1 VSPAA
6 TAMFATCLPGLA
18 PLVGQQLDDLAGVR
32 TTGSGFD
39 GRGDIILFEAGRGRR
54 AAALALRTT
63 EDVFV
68 EVGRAL
74 RAHGDDPARIA
85 ARIWQPQP
93 VQRALSVWAAEVRPL
108 SASMSFRVIARVLSE
123 KAFLRTELRQQ
134 LSQAIGQQRPRWKQA
149 DPAQLEIWAS
159 EYQPGRFVAGLR
171 LTDARMRQHG
181 GRQIERPG
189 ALRPTLAAAMVGL
202 AGQPAGVLLDPCC
215 GAGTILAEAVAA
227 GWAAS
232 GCDNDLAAVQ
242 IARRNVPAAAVEA
255 GDALALAQGDGW
267 AGCCVSNL
275 PFGRQYQVAGEMSRW
290 LRALLLELARV
301 TRPGGRVVLL
311 APQMPA
317 PAVPAALQLTGTVG
331 VRLLGTRTTIWTYRR
346 A

>member
-215 GAGTILAEAVAA
+215 GAGT
-227 GWAAS
+227 
-232 GCDNDLAAVQ
+232 AAVQ